1 MKRFSFATAGL
12 LATLTCGS
20 VGSRAEILA
29 MLNYETKSPD
39 SLKVLKNPIATGE
52 RSEGIAIM
60 DVDPASGNYGK
71 VVETIKLP
79 RDLVAHHIFYNRA
92 LTKAYVTALGQSVMH
107 VIDMSKRPFVLSPIP
122 TPGCVVQE
130 DVVFSDDNKSW
141 YVTCMG
147 TQNVVVGDAVTDT
160 PVRSIAVPSPYPHGV
175 AIMEGIDRMLTT
187 SAVRPADLGDPGE
200 TMGVVELSTGKQ
212 LGAVKVSNKPSPA
225 GAASV
230 EVLVVPRANPP
241 AAYVTTMFGAGLWL
255 MRWNPATK
263 SFDAKEAFDF
273 GTVKSGVPLEIYFNE
288 KGDRLYVTTA
298 KPGHL
303 HIFDISGGLDQPKL
317 LKSIE
322 AAEGAH
328 HLAITADSRYGYVQ
342 NALLNLP
349 GMSDGSITVIDMQK
363 GERIG
368 SIDTL
373 KNDGFNPN
381 CIVLLPGWYQAMG
394 H

>member
-1 MKRFSFATAGL
+1 MNRFAIATAGV
-12 LATLTCGS
+12 LAALTFGTAEA
-20 VGSRAEILA
+20 RAEILA

-39 SLKVLKNPIATGE
+39 SLKALKNPITPGE

-60 DVDPASGNYGK
+60 DVDPMSANYGK
-71 VVETIKLP
+71 VVETIRLP

-107 VIDMSKRPFVLSPIP
+107 VIDMSKRPLVLTPVP
-122 TPGCVVQE
+122 TPGCAVQE
-130 DVVFSDDNKSW
+130 DVVFSNDNKSW
-141 YVTCMG
+141 YLTCMG
-147 TQNVVVGDAVTDT
+147 TQNVVVGDATTDK

-175 AIMEGIDRMLTT
+175 AIIEGIDRMLTT
-187 SAVRPADLGDPGE
+187 STVRPTDLGDPGE
-200 TMGVVELSTGKQ
+200 TMGIVELSTGKQ
-212 LGAVKVSNKPSPA
+212 LGAVKVSNKPSPS

-230 EVLVVPRANPP
+230 EVLVVPRADPP
-241 AAYVTTMFGAGLWL
+241 AAFVTTMFGGSLWL
-255 MRWNPATK
+255 MRWNPAAK
-263 SFDAKEAFDF
+263 NFDAKEVFDF
-273 GTVKSGVPLEIYFNE
+273 GTVKSGVPLEIYFND
-288 KGDRLYVTTA
+288 KADRLYVTTA

-303 HIFDISGGLDQPKL
+303 HIFDISGGIDQPKL
-317 LKSIE
+317 IKSIE

-328 HLAITADSRYGYVQ
+328 HLAITADNRYGYVQ

-381 CIVLLPGWYQAMG
+381 CIVLLPNWYQAMG